1 MSAVGGVGSAAII
14 AAPDSH
20 DVGVKD
26 RANVVAL
33 TAFDVPTKKV
43 DWDGPGVKTK
53 PEDTSNLIYDH
64 KFRKLAGSK
73 CQQIE

>member
-26 RANVVAL
+26 HANVAAR
-33 TAFDVPTKKV
+33 TAFDVPSTKV
-43 DWDGPGVKTK
+43 DWDGTGAKTK
-53 PEDTSNLIYDH
+53 VTPNL
-64 KFRKLAGSK
+64 RS
-73 CQQIE
+73 